1 MTIKK
6 ALSSDQEKQSVLHKE
21 KFESI
26 KQQLILHL
34 LKQGIISKESLHLD
48 EDNVKKLYERAYQ
61 LYSAGKYREAKG
73 LFAFLLLFDSTDYNF
88 IYGMATCCLML
99 KDYGEAARGYI
110 QCGIV
115 DPDNPMPYFY
125 AADCYLQNNDL
136 ISACVALRIVIKRAQ
151 HKPEYVEL
159 THRTQLT
166 LDALIPSTTN
176 NSSKLGGIP
185 KSVEGSP
192 QN

>member
-1 MTIKK
+1 MAKKK
-6 ALSSDQEKQSVLHKE
+6 ALSNDQDNQPILQRE
-21 KFESI
+21 KFDSV
-26 KQQLILHL
+26 KQQLLLHL
-34 LKQGIISKESLHLD
+34 LEEGVITRDSLNID

-99 KDYGEAARGYI
+99 KEYGEAARGYI

-115 DPDNPMPYFY
+115 DPNNPMPYFY
-125 AADCYLQNNDL
+125 AADCYLQKDDL

-151 HKPEYVEL
+151 NRLEYAEM
-159 THRTQLT
+159 THRAQLT
-166 LDALIPSTTN
+166 LDALMHSKTKK
-176 NSSKLGGIP
+176 SSKLG
-185 KSVEGSP
+185 E
-192 QN
+192 QA